1 MNENGTKRRDWVKNA
16 AIVFLTV
23 MLLLTFFSQTIMN
36 YSLPEVATQYVQSG
50 SITAKIRGSGTVES
64 GDPYEVKV
72 TETRKV
78 ASVAVRAGDTVQKG
92 DILYY
97 LEDKDSEELQA
108 ALDALEKAE
117 KAYESALLNTNLTSS
132 DIQEAESGVTIE
144 EYRSRITVKQNAV
157 KAAENAVEAAENE
170 VTEAQKRVD
179 EITERYEAFNTQITI
194 EQNRSEDEWDCDE
207 RHERDRTRDEYNQ
220 ANNQWNQTRPALKAE
235 LDKAEKAIADK
246 EAEYAPRIEAAV
258 ESGNSAEEKALR
270 DELESVVSGY
280 RDSVKAYDDQIK
292 AGDQNIADLENKKT
306 AAQTRLEAKVRKDK
320 EDITNSLRRQQ
331 SEVEDEKREA
341 EKALADKKDAVTD
354 RTKDLEDRQD
364 ELKDLNDQ
372 IDRIFGQ
379 SGLQTLQE
387 AIDKAQEEVDKLKEK
402 TTGATITA
410 PISGTVT
417 KLNVTAG
424 NSTSADTPV
433 AVMQPEGKGYT
444 LSFSVTNEQARRL
457 SVGDKADLVNAWRYD
472 DIDVTLSSI
481 KPDNTDPGQKKL
493 LTFDVTGSTVTAG
506 QSLSLSVGQKSA
518 NYDLIVPNSAIREDN
533 NGKFIL
539 IVESKSSPLGT
550 RYTASRVD
558 VEVIASDD
566 TQSAISA
573 ALYGYEFVI
582 TTSTKPVEAGKL
594 VRLASD

>member
-1 MNENGTKRRDWVKNA
+1 
-16 AIVFLTV
+16 
-23 MLLLTFFSQTIMN
+23 MLF
-36 YSLPEVATQYVQSG
+36 
-50 SITAKIRGSGTVES
+50 
-64 GDPYEVKV
+64 
-72 TETRKV
+72 
-78 ASVAVRAGDTVQKG
+78 
-92 DILYY
+92 
-97 LEDKDSEELQA
+97 
-108 ALDALEKAE
+108 
-117 KAYESALLNTNLTSS
+117 
-132 DIQEAESGVTIE
+132 
-144 EYRSRITVKQNAV
+144 RS
-157 KAAENAVEAAENE
+157 
-170 VTEAQKRVD
+170 
-179 EITERYEAFNTQITI
+179 
-194 EQNRSEDEWDCDE
+194 
-207 RHERDRTRDEYNQ
+207 
-220 ANNQWNQTRPALKAE
+220 
-235 LDKAEKAIADK
+235 EKAIADK

-493 LTFDVTGSTVTAG
+493 LTFDVTGSTVR
-506 QSLSLSVGQKSA
+506 SEERRVGK
-518 NYDLIVPNSAIREDN
+518 ECM
-533 NGKFIL
+533 
-539 IVESKSSPLGT
+539 
-550 RYTASRVD
+550 
-558 VEVIASDD
+558 
-566 TQSAISA
+566 
-573 ALYGYEFVI
+573 
-582 TTSTKPVEAGKL
+582 
-594 VRLASD
+594 

>member
-97 LEDKDSEELQA
+97 LEDKDSEELKA

-117 KAYESALLNTNLTSS
+117 KAYENALLNTNLTSS

-144 EYRSRITVKQNAV
+144 EYRNRITVKQNAV
-157 KAAENAVEAAENE
+157 KSAENAVKSAENE

-246 EAEYAPRIEAAV
+246 EAEYAPRIQAAV

-341 EKALADKKDAVTD
+341 EKALTDKKNAVTD

-372 IDRIFGQ
+372 IERIFGQ